1 MRFAYRGADRNGEPV
16 HGETSAQSP
25 EKATSFLRE
34 QGIEVTELKPVGES
48 KLQMPSGAVDSADVA
63 TFCEQLAN
71 LTESGMPLPDALEAI
86 ARDASSGKLQST
98 LDRLAEGVRQ
108 GRDLADMIEVEKHTF
123 PPMLTALVRAG
134 QKSGKLTETLR
145 LAGTHLWRLSVL
157 RDRVKSAVAY
167 PLMVFVFLCIIGSI
181 VFVQVVP
188 RFESMFDELGVQI
201 KPVTQGVLFVG
212 NHFPAI
218 AGGILGLM
226 ALIFILFRY
235 VNAPS
240 AWVRARRWILFHL
253 PLFGRIFQSAFLCRF
268 SRLASMLLNS
278 GCSMADTLDLLAE
291 LEKERLSYAGG
302 KAMAKAVRNGKSLS
316 DAMRARLNVFPEL
329 LVWTVESCE
338 TSGRLPEGFEEAA
351 DIYQRE
357 TERHVDVLNSTLP
370 GVCVFVVG
378 ACIALTAMG
387 LFAPLVSLMSN
398 LSG

>member
-1 MRFAYRGADRNGEPV
+1 MRFAYKGSDAEGRPV
-16 HGETSAQSP
+16 HGETSAESP
-25 EKATSFLRE
+25 EKAASFLRD
-34 QGIEVTELKPVGES
+34 QGIEATELKPVGER
-48 KLQMPSGAVDSADVA
+48 KLKIPTAGVDSSDVA

-86 ARDASSGKLQST
+86 ARDASSGRLQTT
-98 LDRLAEGVRQ
+98 LEEFAEGVRQ
-108 GRDLADMIEVEKHTF
+108 GRDLADMIEEKKQDF

-134 QKSGKLTETLR
+134 QKSGNLTETLR

-157 RDRVKSAVAY
+157 RDRVRSAVAY
-167 PLMVFVFLCIIGSI
+167 PLMVFIFLCIIGSI

-188 RFESMFDELGVQI
+188 RFENMFDELGVQI

-212 NHFPAI
+212 DHFPAI
-218 AGGILGLM
+218 AGGIVGLM
-226 ALIFILFRY
+226 GLIFIFFRY
-235 VNAPS
+235 VNGPAV
-240 AWVRARRWILFHL
+240 WVRTRRWILFHL

-268 SRLASMLLNS
+268 SRLASMLLRS
-278 GCSMADTLDLLAE
+278 GCSTDDTLDLLAE

-302 KAMAKAVRNGKSLS
+302 KAMAEAVRNGKSLS

-338 TSGRLPEGFEEAA
+338 TSGRLPEGFDEAA

-357 TERHVDVLNSTLP
+357 TERHVEVLNSTLP
-370 GVCVFVVG
+370 GVCVLVVG
-378 ACIALTAMG
+378 VCIALTAMG